1 MGKSSGGS
9 APAGSTTVIQDI
21 AEPFKG
27 FATRSLQRAEDL
39 QGLPSVPFTGIAT
52 APPTPDELVGAQALR
67 NRFLESD
74 PLSAEALA
82 LQRTGADPITAASIL
97 ERQSPFESL
106 IAQEAYR
113 RLDERTQRDL
123 QNQRAREVAAGG
135 MDRGRGA
142 IEDSLIRQRA
152 EDQERKI
159 GLEAGQRAF
168 TDASRLAQEDRTARG
183 QAAQGLLSGLTQRQ
197 ALGRRDIDDL
207 LKVGAQ
213 FREKF
218 VQPELNLERQQFGEF
233 RGPASVQNPFGFE
246 QFFSGIRSAAPTPLT
261 TTTQQFAQTP
271 SGLQQIGQIAGAGL
285 GIANQFGA
293 FHEGGVV
300 EHARAGHSHA
310 EQDPAVINQVIQVLQ
325 SQGHLVQGPQ
335 GRMEFMIRMQDDP
348 SFKALYDDAMAG
360 VLQGSGYVPPL
371 EETETETVVEEEAA
385 VSPSVDQNA
394 NVDMERVERIK
405 SGAQGGI
412 GDDLYQMFR
421 RDDLEGTDMIPRDR
435 AIARHLAKFPVVAE
449 EEEFAASVSPPD
461 MDEGFSVGMA
471 EAKPVPGPNNP
482 TGSDD
487 FDLGF
492 ATGMN
497 RIPEMVEGRAPFNE
511 LSEMVSGRAVSP
523 EAPEAPR
530 QYSDAEITG
539 MLEFANTGRIG
550 DGRIPKGL
558 RSLSQIEMMEELKP
572 IRQRARE
579 NSKERRDKERR
590 ERIANRR
597 NFRRSSSPAEKSA
610 SFDFDFSDVKEF
622 LGFKEG
628 GIASFANGQEVEM
641 FSDEETTFTGKPR
654 EQEDLGNKQAMQ
666 SMMIAAN
673 LDPENVQDVAKFMR
687 EGFGEYAKV
696 PGYPSRGR
704 KLIMAEK
711 KAGAEGAERRAQ
723 NRLDDKQRE
732 GSGDIIP
739 EPKASESGGGLGK
752 QVERMMEM
760 YEKSFQEKK
769 TKGFPEKIPMSD
781 AQRKEGI
788 IGAIAAALMGI
799 KSDPDTG
806 RADFSGVGAATNKY
820 MSGYMA
826 GLEKRRK
833 DVIAAEAAS
842 RAAMLEGAKA
852 STGMFKD
859 LSAGQKSVA
868 EAELARFKIENP
880 NIDIIKSSIGPIIT
894 QWASGLLTDEA
905 KDAAIAE
912 IINRDY
918 TSGGVLN
925 VAGTT
930 TILTP
935 DRLEAMKKQNR

>member
-123 QNQRAREVAAGG
+123 QKQRAREVAAGG

-197 ALGRRDIDDL
+197 ALARRDIDDV

-218 VQPELNLERQQFGEF
+218 VQPELNLERQQFGEL

-246 QFFSGIRSAAPTPLT
+246 QFFSGIRSAVPTPLS
-261 TTTQQFAQTP
+261 TTTQKFKQTP
-271 SGLQQIGQIAGAGL
+271 SGLQQAGQIAGAGL

-300 EHARAGHSHA
+300 EHARAGHSHP

-335 GRMEFMIRMQDDP
+335 GRIEFMIRMQDDP
-348 SFKALYDDAMAG
+348 SFKRLYEDAMAG
-360 VLQGSGYVPPL
+360 VSEGYVPRL
-371 EETETETVVEEEAA
+371 EETDTETVVQEA
-385 VSPSVDQNA
+385 SNYIPEDQKARLEAEKNLKFQQDVETLRDTLPDQARIRNKFTASYMPQSLA
-394 NVDMERVERIK
+394 NLD
-405 SGAQGGI
+405 
-412 GDDLYQMFR
+412 
-421 RDDLEGTDMIPRDR
+421 EG
-435 AIARHLAKFPVVAE
+435 
-449 EEEFAASVSPPD
+449 EEFAASVSPPD

-539 MLEFANTGRIG
+539 MLEFANTGRRG

-558 RSLSQIEMMEELKP
+558 RSLSQTEMMEELKP

-597 NFRRSSSPAEKSA
+597 SFNRDSSA
-610 SFDFDFSDVKEF
+610 SRDTESLDFDFSDVKEF
-622 LGFKEG
+622 FGFKEG
-628 GIASFANGQEVEM
+628 GIASFANGQEVERRGYGLLG
-641 FSDEETTFTGKPR
+641 SGDKPR
-654 EQEDLGNKQAMQ
+654 GSINEGRALPLLAEQDRVKRIE
-666 SMMIAAN
+666 
-673 LDPENVQDVAKFMR
+673 
-687 EGFGEYAKV
+687 
-696 PGYPSRGR
+696 
-704 KLIMAEK
+704 
-711 KAGAEGAERRAQ
+711 AERRRMEEEARKEREAQ
-723 NRLDDKQRE
+723 AFAYAEKRLKEKQSKD
-732 GSGDIIP
+732 SGGITS
-739 EPKASESGGGLGK
+739 EPKASESSGLGK
-752 QVERMMEM
+752 QVERMMKM
-760 YEKSFQEKK
+760 YEESFQEKK
-769 TKGFPEKIPMSD
+769 TKGFPEKIPLSD

-826 GLEKRRK
+826 GLEKRRQ

-859 LSAGQKSVA
+859 LSTA
-868 EAELARFKIENP
+868 EESQANALLARFKIDNP
-880 NIDIIKSSIGPIIT
+880 NIDIIKAGVVPLIT
-894 QWASGLLTDEA
+894 NFVTGVTNPEQYQAALNLLATMNITN
-905 KDAAIAE
+905 KP
-912 IINRDY
+912 
-918 TSGGVLN
+918 GGVLN
-925 VAGTT
+925 VAGPGGFE
-930 TILTP
+930 LT
-935 DRLEAMKKQNR
+935 EAEINAARKHSDN